1 MYSTAIK
8 LIKVSLI
15 TVVFLFCFGDTAKAE
30 MSTYDKNRML
40 GATSRDWQSSSLRE
54 WLNSEQSSVDYTAL
68 PPPYKDEPGFL
79 SAKNFTRSE
88 LDGIAITKHGHG
100 WQYSLSGNTNDTLYY
115 SQRSVAHNDY
125 VSNDKVFILHY
136 TDLVNYIEKN
146 KLLFERY
153 KKHYSNY
160 LQSTTNKLD
169 RYDYLVNSGYYNSG
183 YGNVSVMYTSG
194 YRQVN
199 ARDAQNIVPA
209 LSLYPDYVLNTGKKA
224 KTLKVGDTVT
234 FGTYMGEEIE
244 WEVIN
249 KSDSG
254 HPLLWSTRIL
264 TTKKYDEEGDINP
277 STSDVLS
284 FPNHDVDIYS
294 GRGQAKSR
302 ETQLP
307 MDSTTT
313 ISFLNDSVLTT
324 PTNESSITLKIKAT
338 DSKYGIRSISLPDG
352 TVISGEEV
360 EWTFMENGEYDIVVE
375 NGQGVI
381 TVKHFITKAINTPAI
396 INITTDKDEST
407 PWTNKPVTVNVSAS
421 NNGVYNLRIN
431 GNREMKYGSTS
442 SNRFPSWMSLGGK
455 RLHIKGTLKN
465 AMTAEELASV
475 SPAKVR
481 MRLNYTWYNSGQRGM
496 TYPLFK
502 EFALEELYEKKEIVI
517 DEVITMPTNIYE
529 GYYATINMM
538 DSNTAY
544 MKSPYN
550 YWISDFTYEIL
561 DKDDLSIEE
570 ITLPDGSKVVSDSAS
585 YVIKENGE
593 YTFSV
598 RDNRG
603 KITEKTI
610 EVLVDTI
617 KPTVAVKGVL
627 PHPVKEQTLTVSAQ
641 DNESGIRRI
650 RLPNG
655 EYRYPSGTAKT
666 YEITYN
672 VNENGVYTFSVED
685 FAGNVRTESV
695 NISNVDN
702 IAPVLNFTLSDS
714 DWTNNIVMIS
724 VQSIDALS
732 GTKQIQLPNGTIIKG
747 DMASYTVSNNG
758 KLQFYAEDNFGN
770 KGMQELDIRNIDTIA
785 PSISIFEEHA
795 SVSEVGVTIRVW
807 DE

>member
-1 MYSTAIK
+1 
-8 LIKVSLI
+8 
-15 TVVFLFCFGDTAKAE
+15 
-30 MSTYDKNRML
+30 
-40 GATSRDWQSSSLRE
+40 
-54 WLNSEQSSVDYTAL
+54 
-68 PPPYKDEPGFL
+68 
-79 SAKNFTRSE
+79 
-88 LDGIAITKHGHG
+88 
-100 WQYSLSGNTNDTLYY
+100 
-115 SQRSVAHNDY
+115 
-125 VSNDKVFILHY
+125 
-136 TDLVNYIEKN
+136 
-146 KLLFERY
+146 
-153 KKHYSNY
+153 
-160 LQSTTNKLD
+160 
-169 RYDYLVNSGYYNSG
+169 
-183 YGNVSVMYTSG
+183 
-194 YRQVN
+194 
-199 ARDAQNIVPA
+199 
-209 LSLYPDYVLNTGKKA
+209 
-224 KTLKVGDTVT
+224 
-234 FGTYMGEEIE
+234 
-244 WEVIN
+244 
-249 KSDSG
+249 
-254 HPLLWSTRIL
+254 
-264 TTKKYDEEGDINP
+264 
-277 STSDVLS
+277 
-284 FPNHDVDIYS
+284 
-294 GRGQAKSR
+294 
-302 ETQLP
+302 

-396 INITTDKDEST
+396 INITTDKNEST

-465 AMTAEELASV
+465 AMTAEELAIV

-529 GYYATINMM
+529 GFYATINMM

-610 EVLVDTI
+610 EVLVDTT
-617 KPTVAVKGVL
+617 KPTVAIKGVL

-732 GTKQIQLPNGTIIKG
+732 GTKQIQLPNGTIVKG

-758 KLQFYAEDNFGN
+758 KLQFYVEDNFGN
-770 KGMQELDIRNIDTIA
+770 KGMQVLDIRNIDIIA